1 MGTDRKLPRDTQAV
15 RCFRCW
21 ASKLFPFFQMVSV
34 MAAIFRAKVSR
45 AMSGRIP
52 LTSRAV

>member
-15 RCFRCW
+15 WCFRCW